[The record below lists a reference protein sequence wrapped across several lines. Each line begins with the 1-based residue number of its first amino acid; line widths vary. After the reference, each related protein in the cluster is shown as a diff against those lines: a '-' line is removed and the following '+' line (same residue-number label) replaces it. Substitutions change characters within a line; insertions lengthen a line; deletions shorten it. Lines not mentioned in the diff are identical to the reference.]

1 MGFRCTLA
9 SIGEQGNS
17 GGQAEPGWRRVPL
30 MFDIS
35 VRIMVSMCRV
45 DAVPMVVLYGRKRK
59 FDRGMEE
66 EGCGMRWES
75 IAFDKQHCR
84 LPTMDVPAL

>member
-1 MGFRCTLA
+1 
-9 SIGEQGNS
+9 
-17 GGQAEPGWRRVPL
+17 

-75 IAFDKQHCR
+75 SIVGYLQWMSPPCSTHQYMQTYKNRNPHSQHIVGLRVGPLC
-84 LPTMDVPAL
+84 TVSA